1 MKTLMFLLKH
11 DRCASYD
18 GADGG
23 AGTQQVLDHLVSVVQ
38 RLHQVLLLLRSLGH
52 NKASISSSRGVGE

>member
-1 MKTLMFLLKH
+1 MKSLLLLLKH

-18 GADGG
+18 SADGG
-23 AGTQQVLDHLVSVVQ
+23 AGTQQVFDHLVAVVQ

-52 NKASISSSRGVGE
+52 NKVSISSSCGVGE